1 MIEKRVKYQ
10 PIIILDSP
18 QLGENIGAVAR
29 VMTNFGLLNLRIVNP
44 RDGWPNPSAVVMAA
58 GAEEVLEKA
67 EIYDDYNKAISDIQ
81 ILHATTA
88 RKRDINKKLITPKES
103 VQKLA
108 NIKGKKAI
116 LFGPERTGITNQN
129 IIMADRLVSIPVNPE
144 FSSINLAQS
153 VGIWCYEWFC
163 NQGLEVRGQRSEIA
177 KKSELDGLFKHLESE
192 LDKAGFFK
200 VSEKR
205 EKMIQNIRAMLLR
218 AELSSHE
225 VRTLRGIIR
234 SLTNRKARL

>member
-1 MIEKRVKYQ
+1 MIEKIIQYQ

-29 VMTNFGLLNLRIVNP
+29 VMMNFGLFDLRIVNP
-44 RDGWPNPSAVVMAA
+44 RDGWPSSGAIAMAA
-58 GAEEVLEKA
+58 GAEGILENA

-81 ILHATTA
+81 VLYATTA
-88 RKRDINKKLITPKES
+88 RKRNINKKLITPKES
-103 VQKLA
+103 VQELA

-129 IIMADRLVSIPVNPE
+129 IIMADRLISIQVNPE

-153 VGIWCYEWFC
+153 VGIWCYEWFSS
-163 NQGLEVRGQRSEIA
+163 QRLEVGGQKSGIA
-177 KKSELDGLFKHLESE
+177 TKSELESLFGHLERE
-192 LDKAGFFK
+192 LDKSNFFK
-200 VSEKR
+200 SPEKR
-205 EKMIQNIRAMLLR
+205 EKMIHNIRSMLLR
-218 AELSSHE
+218 AQLSGQE

-234 SLTNRKARL
+234 SLTNGSD